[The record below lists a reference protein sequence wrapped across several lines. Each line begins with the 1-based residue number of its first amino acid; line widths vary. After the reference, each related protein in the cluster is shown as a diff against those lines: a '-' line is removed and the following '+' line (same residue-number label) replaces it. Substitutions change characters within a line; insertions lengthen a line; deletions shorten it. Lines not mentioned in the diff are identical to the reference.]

1 MKYTAMLMMVLACIG
16 LVVLNGP
23 VAGGEIGA
31 EAADATTTVVATAVA
46 ASKEESTTEV
56 TTSEETTNETTTEET
71 TVRETT
77 AKETTTEAETEK
89 SVEYDINANVD
100 GKHYSL
106 AKFRRDGEY
115 YDSSGY
121 KFTWYPET
129 VLPGPGLNIPGR
141 HVNDEGYVCD
151 EDGNIC
157 LASTELA
164 KGTVVKIPFG
174 NGIGVVYDKCVTSGR
189 VLDVYIH

>member
-1 MKYTAMLMMVLACIG
+1 MVALTIG
-16 LVVLNGP
+16 QRVAEDRMIHNM
-23 VAGGEIGA
+23 VAGDIVVEEVIPSTSDDEEEIIP
-31 EAADATTTVVATAVA
+31 
-46 ASKEESTTEV
+46 
-56 TTSEETTNETTTEET
+56 
-71 TVRETT
+71 
-77 AKETTTEAETEK
+77 TTEAETKDTTSE
-89 SVEYDINANVD
+89 STTADLVTVEETTVKPKPSYDVNANVD
-100 GKHYSL
+100 GRHYSL

-115 YDSSGY
+115 YDSNGY
-121 KFTWYPET
+121 KFTWYSET

-151 EDGNIC
+151 EEGNIC